1 LAENALTEKERLQ
14 FVAEKKMLQIGVG
27 KGKFKVEATCIVT
40 KDGILTTILGGE
52 KPHIGAVA
60 LAMPRPSLRNRRKTS
75 ATTSVLTVIG
85 HKDDEI
91 AKPAAELMAKKFKTP
106 VVVVAGVH
114 IDRATEQDV
123 KTLFTNAMKAVSRI
137 VNRMKRKGK

>member
-1 LAENALTEKERLQ
+1 MAENALTFAPK
-14 FVAEKKMLQIGVG
+14 KKMLQVSVG

-40 KDGILTTILGGE
+40 KDGILTIIFGGE

-60 LAMPRPSLRNRRKTS
+60 LAMPRPSLRDHRKTS

-91 AKPAAELMAKKFKTP
+91 AKPAAEFVAKKFKVPT
-106 VVVVAGVH
+106 VVVAGVH
-114 IDRATEQDV
+114 VDKATEQDV
-123 KTLFTNAMKAVSRI
+123 KTLFTNAMKTVSQI
-137 VNRMKRKGK
+137 VNRMECKRK